1 MKTFLALAAA
11 CFLGIGFVAQQHVA
25 YREPLDEM
33 LRLRLLTHLIRQPV
47 WLLGIA
53 AMVCGQVLG
62 AVALDESDL
71 GRVEPL
77 LATNLIFALVIAHL
91 VYKEPLSREVWWGG
105 LLVTGGVVIFL
116 AFGQPH
122 GGRPTGPDSPR
133 WLVAGVVVLIA
144 AGLVLAA
151 IPRSL
156 RTKAMLFA
164 AAAGMLFGVQDAL
177 TRGSLLELGQGMA
190 VALHSWQPYALI
202 VIAVL
207 SLLLA
212 ESAFDAAPIGIS
224 LPAITAV
231 EPIVGIILGI
241 FVFAEHLGLSEAAI
255 AAEVIGLLMIV
266 TGIGVLG
273 RSSFLGKPAQDAG
286 TKQERESR

>member
-33 LRLRLLTHLIRQPV
+33 LRFKLLAHLIRQPV

-53 AMVCGQVLG
+53 AMICGQILS
-62 AVALDESDL
+62 AVALDEADL

-77 LATNLIFALVIAHL
+77 LATNLIFALVIAHG
-91 VYKEPLSREVWWGG
+91 VYKEPLSREVWLGG
-105 LLVTGGVVIFL
+105 ALVTGGAVIFL

-122 GGRPTGPDSPR
+122 GGRTTGPASFR
-133 WLVAGVVVLIA
+133 WLVAGAVVVIA

-151 IPRSL
+151 RPRSL

-177 TRGSLLELGQGMA
+177 TRSSLLELGEGA
-190 VALHSWQPYALI
+190 TVALRSWQPYALI

-212 ESAFDAAPIGIS
+212 QSAFDAAPIGIS
-224 LPAITAV
+224 LPAMTAV
-231 EPIVGIILGI
+231 EPIIGIILGI
-241 FVFAEHLGLSEAAI
+241 SVFAEHLRFTGAAVV
-255 AAEVIGLLMIV
+255 AEVLGLLMIV

-273 RSSFLGKPAQDAG
+273 RSSFLDKPGPSAARQDG
-286 TKQERESR
+286 GPG

>member
-33 LRLRLLTHLIRQPV
+33 LRMRLLAHLIRQPV

-62 AVALDESDL
+62 ALALDEADL

-77 LATNLIFALVIAHL
+77 LATNLIFALVIAHV
-91 VYKEPLSREVWWGG
+91 VYQEPLSREVLGGG
-105 LLVTGGVVIFL
+105 LLVTVGVVIFL
-116 AFGQPH
+116 AVGQPH
-122 GGRPTGPDSPR
+122 GGRTTGPWSFR
-133 WLVAGVVVLIA
+133 WIGAGAVLAVAAL
-144 AGLVLAA
+144 LVLAA
-151 IPRSL
+151 APRSL

-177 TRGSLLELGQGMA
+177 TRSSLLMLGEGLA
-190 VALHSWQPYALI
+190 VGLRSWQPYALI

-212 ESAFDAAPIGIS
+212 QSAFDAAPIGIS
-224 LPAITAV
+224 LPAMTAV
-231 EPIVGIILGI
+231 EPVIGIILGI
-241 FVFAEHLGLSEAAI
+241 LVFAEHLRLTGTAL
-255 AAEVIGLLMIV
+255 AAEVIGLMMIV
-266 TGIGVLG
+266 AGIAVLG
-273 RSSFLGKPAQDAG
+273 RSSFLGKPGQDMG
-286 TKQERESR
+286 GGMEGGPG